1 MNEVIID
8 FLMGTTL
15 SSVPIYVLTKYYF
28 ENNLTSK
35 DYDYKSVIMYMP
47 IQMGAINAILF
58 LIARRFFPEFAN
70 NAVIMG
76 AFMSII
82 LSMLSSSNSMS
93 FHDIPNKV
101 IKMHNPNMFH
111 IYSVIIFI
119 ILYFILLNAKNK
131 LVLK

>member
-28 ENNLTSK
+28 ENNLTPK
-35 DYDYKSVIMYMP
+35 DYDYKSVVMYMP
-47 IQMGAINAILF
+47 FQMGFINATLF
-58 LIARRFFPEFAN
+58 LITRRFFPEFAN

-76 AFMSII
+76 TLMSIV
-82 LSMLSSSNSMS
+82 LSMLSSSNSSS
-93 FHDIPNKV
+93 FNEIPNKV

-131 LVLK
+131 LLLK